1 MQQQN
6 PGCPPLQHLQH
17 SPRSC
22 GWPFPSTPG
31 VWRTPGVWMVVVISE
46 PHSEQDLEGVVDLM
60 DAESGSA
67 AGEVVEAVAG
77 LVRW

>member
-1 MQQQN
+1 
-6 PGCPPLQHLQH
+6 
-17 SPRSC
+17 
-22 GWPFPSTPG
+22 
-31 VWRTPGVWMVVVISE
+31 MVVVISE

-67 AGEVVEAVAG
+67 AGEVVEAVAC